1 MRNLTEANMTEAV
14 IARTAPTTD
23 SRLGEIMASL
33 VKHLHAFV
41 REVELTPDEWF
52 QGIQILT
59 RTGHMCDDKRQE
71 FILLSDTL
79 GVSMLVDAI
88 ANRTSGRST
97 ESSVLGP
104 FWREGTPFS
113 ENGAHI
119 AKGIEGATLDVEVRV
134 ADEAGGPLA
143 GAEVD
148 VWHTSPDG
156 LYDTQIGDGTEH
168 NMRARFRTD
177 ADGFVRFT
185 SVMPH
190 SYPIPDDGPVGD
202 MLKALG
208 RHPFRPAHVH
218 FWLTA
223 PGHRDL
229 VTQLFVEGDDYLDGD
244 AVFGVKNSLVVP
256 FEHSAGAD
264 SYSVRYEF
272 RLAPAEHQG
281 VATE

>member
-14 IARTAPTTD
+14 IARTAPATD
-23 SRLGEIMASL
+23 ARLSEIMASL

-41 REVELTPDEWF
+41 REVELTPEEWF
-52 QGIQILT
+52 QGVQFLT
-59 RTGHMCDDKRQE
+59 RTGQTCDDKRQE

-88 ANRTSGRST
+88 ANRTSGGST

-119 AKGIEGATLDVEVRV
+119 AKGVDGAKLDVEVRV
-134 ADEAGGPLA
+134 SDEGGRPLP

-168 NMRARFRTD
+168 NMRARFRAD
-177 ADGFVRFT
+177 AAGLVRFT
-185 SVMPH
+185 SVMPQ

-223 PGHRDL
+223 PGYRDL
-229 VTQLFVEGDDYLDGD
+229 VTQLFVEGDEYLDAD

-256 FEHSAGAD
+256 FERMPGENT
-264 SYSVRYEF
+264 YRVRYEV
-272 RLAPAEHQG
+272 RLAQAARQSAAAE
-281 VATE
+281 